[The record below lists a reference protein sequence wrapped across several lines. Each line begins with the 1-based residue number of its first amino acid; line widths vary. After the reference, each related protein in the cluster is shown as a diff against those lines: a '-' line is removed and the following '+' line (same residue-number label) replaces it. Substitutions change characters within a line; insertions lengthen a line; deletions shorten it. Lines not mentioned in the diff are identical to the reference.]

1 MSSSLGEQV
10 FNILNMKTLADRL
23 KAALDQA
30 GISQSELARTVGIS
44 RSAVSLWMHGSVAG
58 IAGENLLRTAA
69 ALRVS
74 PMWLSTGRGSMK
86 AEKPEEIDLDDNPN
100 YPAIRR
106 VRLRLSAGIS
116 GYSADPVTEDHAPLF
131 FSRNWY
137 DRNGYK
143 PEKLVAVEVPGAS
156 MEPGLYAGD
165 WVVVNLADVTARD
178 GGVFAINFDGELA
191 IKRLFRDGQGWLAA
205 SDNPD
210 KRLFRDRPLTES
222 CFIIGKIVHKQSEKI

>member
-1 MSSSLGEQV
+1 MSSSLGQQV
-10 FNILNMKTLADRL
+10 FNLLDMKTLADRL
-23 KAALDQA
+23 KAAIDQA
-30 GISQSELARTVGIS
+30 GVSQSELARAVGIS
-44 RSAVSLWMHGSVAG
+44 RSAVSLWMNGSVAG

-86 AEKPEEIDLDDNPN
+86 ADKPEEIDLEGNPN

-116 GYSADPVTEDHAPLF
+116 GYAADPVLEDHAPLV
-131 FSRNWY
+131 FSRGWY

-143 PEKLVAVEVPGAS
+143 PEKLIAVEVTGAS
-156 MEPGLYAGD
+156 MEPGLYGGD
-165 WVVVNLADVTARD
+165 WVVVNLADVTAKD
-178 GGVFAINFDGELA
+178 GDVFAINFEGEA
-191 IKRLFRDGQGWLAA
+191 TIKRLFRDPQGWIAA

-210 KRLFRDRPLTES
+210 KRLFRDRLLTDR
-222 CFIIGKIVHKQSEKI
+222 CFIVGKIVHKQSERI